1 MDIAIIEDTR
11 VNLLVM
17 QRLVTRLGKHAS
29 HIFAEPESGLSW
41 CLANAPDLI
50 IVDYMM
56 PDLDGLEFVRRC
68 RAAEGLKDTPILMV
82 TAATEREVRYAALEA
97 GATDFLTKPIDQH
110 EFCPRVRNMLQLRAS
125 VLSSAHRADE
135 LAAEV
140 RKATAEILYREQE
153 TVARLAKAAEYRD
166 PETGAHIQRMAHFSV
181 LIGKALGIPEEEL
194 SQLFSAATMH
204 DIGKLGTPD
213 HILLKPG
220 RLTPEELV
228 IMRQHATIGYE
239 ILKDSASPTL
249 RMAALIA
256 LSHHEKYDG
265 TGYPAGKAGDAI
277 PLVGRIVAVAD
288 VFDALTSSRS
298 YKPAWPLEKAYQH
311 LQEGRGKHFDPRCV
325 DAFVAHGDEVL
336 SILRDF
342 ADPLTSSDTLQ
353 SSLQTN
359 QNCARI
365 G

>member
-1 MDIAIIEDTR
+1 
-11 VNLLVM
+11 
-17 QRLVTRLGKHAS
+17 
-29 HIFAEPESGLSW
+29 
-41 CLANAPDLI
+41 
-50 IVDYMM
+50 
-56 PDLDGLEFVRRC
+56 
-68 RAAEGLKDTPILMV
+68 
-82 TAATEREVRYAALEA
+82 
-97 GATDFLTKPIDQH
+97 
-110 EFCPRVRNMLQLRAS
+110 
-125 VLSSAHRADE
+125 
-135 LAAEV
+135 
-140 RKATAEILYREQE
+140 
-153 TVARLAKAAEYRD
+153 
-166 PETGAHIQRMAHFSV
+166 
-181 LIGKALGIPEEEL
+181 
-194 SQLFSAATMH
+194 
-204 DIGKLGTPD
+204 
-213 HILLKPG
+213 
-220 RLTPEELV
+220 
-228 IMRQHATIGYE
+228 MRQHATIGYE